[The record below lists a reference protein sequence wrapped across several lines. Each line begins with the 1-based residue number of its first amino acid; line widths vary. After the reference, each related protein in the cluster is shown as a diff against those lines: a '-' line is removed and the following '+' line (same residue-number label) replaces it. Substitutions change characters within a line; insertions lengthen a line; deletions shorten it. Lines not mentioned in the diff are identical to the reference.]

1 MRVLHVIP
9 SVSESSGGPSKAIVQ
24 IEQSLL
30 ARGVEVVTVT
40 TNDDGNGKLL
50 PVELEKTHPH
60 NGVNRIYFPM
70 QVNAYKISMP
80 LRRWLLK
87 EIKNFD
93 LVHVHAVFSFA
104 PVMAALIAR
113 KNKIPYVIRP
123 LGVLNHYG
131 MTKRRSLFKK
141 ISLSLFEAKLLRDAA
156 AIHFTSEQE
165 RIEAESLG
173 VKLRSVVL
181 PLGIEPANVQ
191 SSDLML
197 TEFPMLKNRRCLLY
211 LSRIDPKKNIEA
223 LLEALLLCKK
233 EVPSIAL
240 IICGDGDKNYISE
253 LKILAAKLNIDDCVV
268 WPGHVSGPMKASAF
282 GAVELFVLPSYSE
295 NFGIAPV
302 EALSVGLPCVLGEGV
317 AVASRVAEVGAG
329 LSVAPTSVAVAQGI
343 LSFMLNPE
351 ALAKAATQA
360 KKLALSDYG
369 VDTMGER
376 LFDLY
381 SCLLPTRVVAGK
393 TAI

>member
-24 IEQSLL
+24 MEQSLL

-50 PVELEKTHPH
+50 PVELEKINSH

-70 QVNAYKISMP
+70 QVQAYKISMP

-104 PVMAALIAR
+104 PVIAALIAR
-113 KNKIPYVIRP
+113 KNNIPYVIRP

-131 MTKRRSLFKK
+131 MTKRRSVFKK
-141 ISLSLFEAKLLRDAA
+141 ISLGIFEAKLLRDAA

-173 VKLRSVVL
+173 IKLRSVVL
-181 PLGIEPANVQ
+181 PLGIESASIE

-197 TEFPMLKNRRCLLY
+197 SEFPILKNHRCLLY

-233 EVPSIAL
+233 EVPDIAL

-253 LKILAAKLNIDDCVV
+253 LKALTVKLKVDDRVV
-268 WPGHVSGPMKASAF
+268 WPGHVSGAMKASAF
-282 GAVELFVLPSYSE
+282 GAAELFVLPSYSE

-317 AVASRVAEVGAG
+317 AVAARVAEVGAG
-329 LSVAPTSVAVAQGI
+329 LSVAPTALAVAQGI
-343 LSFMLNPE
+343 LSFMLDPE
-351 ALAKAATQA
+351 ALAKAAIQA
-360 KKLALSDYG
+360 KQLAISDYG

-381 SCLLPTRVVAGK
+381 TRLIATPVAPRK
-393 TAI
+393 AAI

>member
-50 PVELEKTHPH
+50 SVELEKINPH

-70 QVNAYKISMP
+70 QVHAYKISMP

-113 KNKIPYVIRP
+113 KNNIPYVIRP

-156 AIHFTSEQE
+156 AIHFTSDQE

-223 LLEALLLCKK
+223 LLEALLVCKN
-233 EVPSIAL
+233 EVPDIAL

-253 LKILAAKLNIDDCVV
+253 LKILAEKLNIADCVV
-268 WPGHVSGPMKASAF
+268 WPGHVSGTMKASAF
-282 GAVELFVLPSYSE
+282 GAAELFVLPSYSE

-329 LSVAPTSVAVAQGI
+329 LSVAPTPAAVAQGI

-351 ALAKAATQA
+351 ALANAAIQA

-369 VDTMGER
+369 VNTMGGR

-381 SCLLPTRVVAGK
+381 NGLMATRVAARK